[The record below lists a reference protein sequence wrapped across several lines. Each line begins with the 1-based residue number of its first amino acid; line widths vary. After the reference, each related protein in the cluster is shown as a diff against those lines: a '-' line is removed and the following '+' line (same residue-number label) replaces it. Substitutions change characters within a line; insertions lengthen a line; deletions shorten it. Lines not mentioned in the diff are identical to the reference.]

1 MSDYKILVNSYDD
14 YTLAVE
20 VGRLAN
26 NLEEL
31 KMKISNVKKEN
42 GNTEI
47 TFSDGHKINIKD
59 GDTPTIDK
67 NGFWIIGGQSTGV
80 KARAELSFKEL
91 SPQEKLS
98 IKGDKGD
105 PLRWEDL
112 TYEQKAS
119 LKGDKGDTGEASRVI
134 ESKVDNDGNTLI
146 TFNDKSTA
154 KINRGPK
161 GDKGDKGDKGNKGDT
176 GEASR
181 VLKTDYDS
189 EGNTLIT
196 FNDQT
201 TAKINRGKTG
211 LKGDKGDSTTTSSIT
226 KSGLTTTVKFT
237 DGKSMQ
243 IEDGMSVNV
252 SSSKILDDGN
262 TEITFSDGK
271 KVIVKKGQDGSVK
284 FDELT
289 EEQKKSLQVDVV
301 DDLTTGGSNKALS
314 AEQGKNLL
322 NIIAKYHPDVIPP
335 KIMTA
340 VIDQSNSNPLTC
352 ITYEDDAKM
361 MEKGS
366 PEWDDFFQS
375 QLVLFK
381 DGKEVR
387 ELEDSELNDLKPE
400 DGDVMVRFPRKG
412 LRIKTVGEKVYVSMT
427 NKTND
432 PDFKYYAHS
441 RGDSPRDAFYIG
453 AYLGYEESGKL
464 RSITNV
470 EPVTNK
476 GFISFRQLVHAVGD
490 GYEISGF
497 YQLTFL
503 QAMYVLKYGNL
514 DSQTAIG
521 KGLTNN
527 DNSIINTTGQTNS
540 IGIDY
545 GTQSSIE
552 RMRFQYLEDFWGNK
566 FWLIDGIY
574 SDEKYALFTTT
585 DGFDDSNN
593 NYLDT
598 GEKGA
603 GKSGYLSEVFGTS
616 ELGFVGKTFNG
627 SSSSYYCDHYS
638 VSSSRQMFFGGS
650 NRSDTQAGAFNC
662 ILNFTERKSNVLIS
676 ARLMFL

>member
-20 VGRLAN
+20 VGKLAN

-31 KMKISNVKKEN
+31 KMKISNIKKEN

-47 TFSDGHKINIKD
+47 TFSDGHKINVKD

-105 PLRWEDL
+105 PLKWDDL

-119 LKGDKGDTGEASRVI
+119 LKGETGDTGEASRVVKTDYD
-134 ESKVDNDGNTLI
+134 SDGNTLI
-146 TFNDKSTA
+146 TFNDKSTV
-154 KINRGPK
+154 KINHGSKGERG
-161 GDKGDKGDKGNKGDT
+161 
-176 GEASR
+176 
-181 VLKTDYDS
+181 Y
-189 EGNTLIT
+189 
-196 FNDQT
+196 
-201 TAKINRGKTG
+201 
-211 LKGDKGDSTTTSSIT
+211 KGDSTTTSSIT

-237 DGKSMQ
+237 DGKSMKIQ
-243 IEDGMSVNV
+243 DGKSVNV
-252 SSSKILDDGN
+252 LSYRILDDGN
-262 TEITFSDGK
+262 TEISFSDGK
-271 KVIVKKGQDGSVK
+271 KAVVKKGQDGTVK
-284 FDELT
+284 FDDLT
-289 EEQKKSLQVDVV
+289 EEQVNMLKVEVV
-301 DDLTTGGSNKALS
+301 DDLETGGSDKALS
-314 AEQGKNLL
+314 AEQGKKLFKT
-322 NIIAKYHPDVIPP
+322 IVKYHPDAVPP

-352 ITYEDDAKM
+352 ITYENNAKM

-387 ELEDSELNDLKPE
+387 ELEDSELNGLKPD

-427 NKTND
+427 NKTDD

-441 RGDSPRDAFYIG
+441 RGNSPRDAFYLG
-453 AYLGYEESGKL
+453 AYLGYEENGKL

-470 EPVTNK
+470 KPVENK
-476 GFISFRQLVHAVGD
+476 SISNFRKLGQAVGND
-490 GYEISGF
+490 YEISGF

-514 DSQTAIG
+514 DSQTALG
-521 KGLTNN
+521 KGLT
-527 DNSIINTTGQTNS
+527 SGKKQITNTTGRTNGK
-540 IGIDY
+540 GIDY
-545 GTQSSIE
+545 GTQSDTE
-552 RMRFQYLEDFWGNK
+552 QMKFQHLEDFWGNRH
-566 FWLIDGIY
+566 WAIDGI
-574 SDEKYALFTTT
+574 STDSSCTLFTST
-585 DGFDDSNN
+585 DKFNDLRSG
-593 NYLDT
+593 YLNT
-598 GEKGA
+598 GEKGV
-603 GKSGYLSEVFGTS
+603 GDGGYLSKVFGTS
-616 ELGFVGKTFNG
+616 ELGFVGKTFSG
-627 SSSSYYCDHYS
+627 SSSSYYCDFS
-638 VSSSRQMFFGGS
+638 NTRSNQFMFFGGS
-650 NRSDTQAGAFNC
+650 TYDGANSGAFNC
-662 ILNFTERKSNVLIS
+662 NLYSDNTENIWYFS